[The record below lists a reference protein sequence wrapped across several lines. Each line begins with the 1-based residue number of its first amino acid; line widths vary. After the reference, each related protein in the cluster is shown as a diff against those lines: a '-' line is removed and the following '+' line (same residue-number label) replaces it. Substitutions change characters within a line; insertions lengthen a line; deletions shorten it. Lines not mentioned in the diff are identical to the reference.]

1 MVELTGEP
9 RVRGAFAAVLE
20 ERRDRFNAAFA
31 QARHDNPRLDAHA
44 FSDHLSLRVAP
55 IVNAV
60 AEVFP
65 EQVIDTGAAV
75 YDLSLEMLR
84 ADLLNRPEI
93 ALIFTDLL
101 PKLVHPLAR
110 EPRRV
115 VAAVVNAALQIG
127 TRGASP
133 MKRWISAVG
142 AAAQLDPSLDYLL
155 GFGQVAAWRAGLA
168 HYREGAL
175 KVAPSLDP
183 SLVALAVDASAADA
197 AQCLARLPSDSAAR
211 TAHVAQML
219 ERLTVDR
226 WHAPGSPQQPEA
238 RTMIRARI
246 GAFRGFGGVFQRP
259 PTVSTSENRLFAT
272 DGSDT
277 WQISVDAFGS
287 TFHRVG
293 PMPAWPGMGAF
304 TLDRDGTVW
313 RGRERQRIE
322 VLADARSWASTDD
335 TLAVTLSSTHHVF
348 VIGHTR
354 G

>member
-1 MVELTGEP
+1 MGELRGEP
-9 RVRGAFAAVLE
+9 RVRGAFAGVLE
-20 ERRDRFNAAFA
+20 AGRDRFNAAFA
-31 QARHDNPRLDAHA
+31 QARHEHPRLDSHA
-44 FSDHLSLRVAP
+44 FSDHLCLRVAP

-60 AEVFP
+60 AERFP
-65 EQVIDTGAAV
+65 EKVIDVGTAM

-84 ADLLNRPEI
+84 AELLNRPEI

-101 PKLVHPLAR
+101 PKLAHPLAR

-127 TRGASP
+127 TRGPSP
-133 MKRWISAVG
+133 TKRWISAVA
-142 AAAQLDPSLDYLL
+142 AAAQLDPSLDDLL

-183 SLVALAVDASAADA
+183 HLVALAVDPSAVDPTQNL
-197 AQCLARLPSDSAAR
+197 AQPSADSASRNAL
-211 TAHVAQML
+211 VAQML
-219 ERLTVDR
+219 ERLKTDR
-226 WHAPGSPQQPEA
+226 WHVPGSPQQPDA
-238 RTMIRARI
+238 RTTIRARV
-246 GAFRGFGGVFQRP
+246 GEFRGFGGVFQRP
-259 PTVSTSENRLFAT
+259 PTVSASENRLFAT
-272 DGSDT
+272 DGTDT

-293 PMPAWPGMGAF
+293 PVPVWTGTGAF

-335 TLAVTLSSTHHVF
+335 TLAVTLRSTHHVF
-348 VIGHTR
+348 LIGHTR